1 MKSYSDITLK
11 YLKKN
16 KKRTLFTVI
25 GIIMS
30 LSLISGIGFLGL
42 SFKDFMYN
50 RAITYN
56 GDYEF
61 FARNLTKEQALLLK
75 NDVDLEK
82 IAIDSNEYNNFIYN
96 QNDKEASGTVIQGD
110 KEYFNVFYKNLEE
123 GRAPE
128 SSNEIILGLSEKE
141 DFNIKLG
148 EKFEVDETYYDQ
160 DYNVVLTGNK
170 KEYTVV
176 GFYTET
182 AGADGDNYII
192 GVTLLD
198 TLDSEINYNV
208 AFTVIDKENKIQIAY
223 DKISKMLGRDLE
235 FEDMSYNNDLLAL
248 RGQSSYSGINT
259 VIIGIFIF
267 VLAVIIFATI
277 FLIYNAINISVTER
291 MSQFG
296 ILRSIGAS
304 PKQVRNLVLKEGLL
318 MCLMAIPFGVLCGY
332 LGIWVTV
339 KILGVKIGEMFSAGA
354 FTVSFK
360 LIVIIFTA
368 IIGSLTILIASFGPA
383 KKAGKINPIDIIKGN
398 NDNEKVK
405 NHVIGSS
412 IIRKIFGVEGW
423 IAYKNIRKNSKRFM
437 VTILSLSI
445 SLIMFI
451 TFTTLNMKRI
461 DELNYLNE
469 ATLNQGTVYIYEKDQ
484 IDVIEEKVKAITGV
498 NNLYG
503 WFENSIPLELDSSVF
518 TEEFKGI
525 YGDTHAN
532 YTGQRVSIEY
542 FNDEILKNIGIED
555 GLKDNEIVLMN
566 TITNY
571 NSDGKLISTSATN
584 LKEGDT
590 LKIPKT
596 CIDYLK
602 YDGEKNEDI
611 NKLIK
616 EAIDKD
622 ISENNYYE
630 FKVKK
635 IIDKNPLRYG
645 YRVDFEIAFSGDFL
659 NSLNLTNFIGSY
671 HLGFRYKDINDIE
684 EIKRISDEITAL
696 GDKYDVGFMDNSEDN
711 RSEEELWGVV
721 NVFVY
726 GFIVMISLIG
736 IVNVINTISLNILLK
751 KKEFGTLGTI
761 GMDKKQLYKMVILEG
776 LLHGIIACIIG
787 GIIAVGLSMV
797 AVRIISYGFTFGYKL
812 YWQPFAIGFLIN
824 IVVTIIAS
832 IIPLNK
838 LKKMSLV
845 ETVRNIE

>member
-16 KKRTLFTVI
+16 KKRTLLTVI
-25 GIIMS
+25 GIILS

-50 RAITYN
+50 RAIDNN

-61 FARNLTKEQALLLK
+61 WARNLTKEQALLLK

-82 IAIDSNEYNNFIYN
+82 IGIDSNRKNSFIYN
-96 QNDKEASGTVIQGD
+96 QNEKEISGSIIEGD
-110 KEYFNVFYKNLEE
+110 REYFNVFYKKLEY
-123 GRAPE
+123 GRLPE
-128 SSNEIILGLSEKE
+128 KCDEIILGLSEKE
-141 DFNIKLG
+141 DFNIELG
-148 EKFEVDETYYDQ
+148 EKIEFDETYFDEN
-160 DYNVVLTGNK
+160 YNEIFTGNK

-182 AGADGDNYII
+182 AGAYGDNYMTA
-192 GVTLLD
+192 VTLLD
-198 TLDSEINYNV
+198 TLDNETTYNV

-235 FEDMSYNNDLLAL
+235 FEDISCNNDLLAL
-248 RGQSSYSGINT
+248 RGQSSYGGINI
-259 VIIGIFIF
+259 VIVGIFLF
-267 VLAVIIFATI
+267 VLAVIIFSTI

-291 MSQFG
+291 MNQFG

-304 PKQVRNLVLKEGLL
+304 PKQIRNLVLREGLL

-339 KILGVKIGEMFSAGA
+339 NILGIKIGEMFGAGV
-354 FTVSFK
+354 FTINFK
-360 LIVIIFTA
+360 PIIIIFTT
-368 IIGSLTILIASFGPA
+368 ILGTLTIFIASFGPA
-383 KKAGKINPIDIIKGN
+383 KKAGKINPIDIIKDNNGN
-398 NDNEKVK
+398 GKIK
-405 NHVIGSS
+405 KHIIGSN
-412 IIRKIFGVEGW
+412 IVRKIFGIEGW
-423 IAYKNIRKNSKRFM
+423 IAYKNITKNFKRFV

-461 DELNYLNE
+461 DELSYMNKS
-469 ATLNQGTVYIYEKDQ
+469 TLNQGTVYIYEKDQ
-484 IDVIEEKVKAITGV
+484 ISEIEEKVKAITGV
-498 NNLYG
+498 NKLYG
-503 WFENSIPLELDSSVF
+503 WFDNSIPLELDSDLF
-518 TEEFKGI
+518 TEEFKEI
-525 YGDTHAN
+525 YGDRYSSYN
-532 YTGQRVSIEY
+532 GERVTISY
-542 FNDEILKNIGIED
+542 FNEEVLRNVGVED
-555 GLKDNEIVLMN
+555 RLKDNEIILMN
-566 TITNY
+566 SISMYDNVGRLTNL
-571 NSDGKLISTSATN
+571 NVVK

-590 LKIPKT
+590 LKIPKA

-602 YDGEKNEDI
+602 YDDEKTEDSNE
-611 NKLIK
+611 LVK

-630 FKVKK
+630 FKIKK
-635 IIDKNPLRYG
+635 IIDKNPLSYG
-645 YRVDFEIAFSGDFL
+645 YSYGFEIAFSGDFFK
-659 NSLNLTNFIGSY
+659 SLNINNFIGSY
-671 HLGFRYKDINDIE
+671 KLGFRYKDINDMA
-684 EIKRISDEITAL
+684 EIKRISEEITAL
-696 GDKYDVGFMDNSEDN
+696 GDKYDVTFMDNSEDN
-711 RSEEELWGVV
+711 RSEEQMWGVI

-751 KKEFGTLGTI
+751 KKDFGTLGTI
-761 GMDKKQLYKMVILEG
+761 GMDRRQLYKMVILEG

-787 GIIAVGLSMV
+787 GIIAIGLSLV
-797 AVRIISYGFTFGYKL
+797 VVRIVSHGFTVGYKL
-812 YWQPFAIGFLIN
+812 YWQPFAIGFLVN
-824 IVVTIIAS
+824 IIVTIIAS
-832 IIPLNK
+832 LIPLNK

>member
-1 MKSYSDITLK
+1 MKNYSDITLK

-16 KKRTLFTVI
+16 KKRTFFTVI
-25 GIIMS
+25 GIVLS
-30 LSLISGIGFLGL
+30 LSLVSGIGFLGL
-42 SFKDFMYN
+42 GFKDFMYN

-61 FARNLTKEQALLLK
+61 FVRNLTKEQALLLK

-82 IAIDSNEYNNFIYN
+82 VAVDSNQYNNFIYN
-96 QNDKEASGTVIQGD
+96 QNDKEVSGSIIEGD
-110 KEYFNVFYKNLEE
+110 KEYFNVFYKNLQD
-123 GRAPE
+123 GRIPE
-128 SSNEIILGLSEKE
+128 KSDEIILGLSEKE

-160 DYNVVLTGNK
+160 DYNMVLTGNK

-176 GFYTET
+176 GFYIET
-182 AGADGDNYII
+182 AGAYGDNYII

-198 TLDSEINYNV
+198 TFDNDTKYNV
-208 AFTVIDKENKIQIAY
+208 AFTVIDRDNKIQIAH

-235 FEDMSYNNDLLAL
+235 FEDMSYNNDLLVL
-248 RGQSSYSGINT
+248 RGQSGYSGINS
-259 VIIGIFIF
+259 VIQGIFIF

-291 MSQFG
+291 IKQFG

-304 PKQVRNLVLKEGLL
+304 PEQVRNLVLREGLL

-332 LGIWVTV
+332 IGIWVTI
-339 KILGVKIGEMFSAGA
+339 KILGVKIGEMFGVGA
-354 FTVSFK
+354 FKVSFRP
-360 LIVIIFTA
+360 IVIIFTA
-368 IIGSLTILIASFGPA
+368 VVGAITIFIASFGPA

-398 NDNEKVK
+398 NEGGKIK
-405 NHVIGSS
+405 SHIIGSS

-423 IAYKNIRKNSKRFM
+423 IAYKNIRKNSKRFI

-469 ATLNQGTVYIYEKDQ
+469 STLNQGTVYIYEKNQ
-484 IDVIEEKVKAITGV
+484 IDEIEEKVKEITGI

-503 WFENSIPLELDSSVF
+503 WFENSIPLELDSSLF
-518 TEEFKGI
+518 TDEFKEI
-525 YGDTHAN
+525 YGDRYSN
-532 YTGQRVSIEY
+532 YNGERVSIEY
-542 FNDEILKNIGIED
+542 FNNEILKNIGIED
-555 GLKDNEIVLMN
+555 GLKDNEVILMN
-566 TITNY
+566 SIAIY
-571 NSDGKLISTSATN
+571 DSKGKLENLSVTN
-584 LKEGDT
+584 LKEGDS

-596 CIDYLK
+596 CIDYLN
-602 YDGEKNEDI
+602 YDGEKSDESD
-611 NKLIK
+611 KLIK
-616 EAIDKD
+616 EAINKD
-622 ISENNYYE
+622 ISDNNCYE

-645 YRVDFEIAFSGDFL
+645 YGSGFEIAFSGDFF
-659 NSLNLTNFIGSY
+659 NSLNITEFIGSY
-671 HLGFRYKDINDIE
+671 HLGFRYKNINDLK
-684 EIKRISDEITAL
+684 EIKRISEEITSL
-696 GDKYDVGFMDNSEDN
+696 GDNYDVSFMDNSEDN
-711 RSEEELWGVV
+711 RTQEELWSVI

-751 KKEFGTLGTI
+751 KQEYGTLGTI
-761 GMDKKQLYKMVILEG
+761 GMDRKQLYRMVILEG
-776 LLHGIIACIIG
+776 MLHGIIACVIG
-787 GIIAVGLSMV
+787 GIIAVGLSLI
-797 AVRIISYGFTFGYKL
+797 AVRIVSYGFTLGYKL
-812 YWQPFAIGFLIN
+812 YWQPFIIGFSIN
-824 IVVTIIAS
+824 ILVTIIAS
-832 IIPLNK
+832 LVPLKK

-845 ETVRNIE
+845 ETIRNIE

>member
-182 AGADGDNYII
+182 AGAYGDNYII

-498 NNLYG
+498 NKLYG

-518 TEEFKGI
+518 TEEFKIENGTR
-525 YGDTHAN
+525 YQSYVGE
-532 YTGQRVSIEY
+532 RVSIEY
-542 FNDEILKNIGIED
+542 FNNEILKKIGIED
-555 GLKDNEIVLMN
+555 GLKDNEIILMN
-566 TITNY
+566 SIAQY
-571 NSDGKLISTSATN
+571 NAEGKLENLSVTN

-596 CIDYLK
+596 C
-602 YDGEKNEDI
+602 
-611 NKLIK
+611 
-616 EAIDKD
+616 
-622 ISENNYYE
+622 
-630 FKVKK
+630 
-635 IIDKNPLRYG
+635 
-645 YRVDFEIAFSGDFL
+645 
-659 NSLNLTNFIGSY
+659 
-671 HLGFRYKDINDIE
+671 
-684 EIKRISDEITAL
+684 
-696 GDKYDVGFMDNSEDN
+696 
-711 RSEEELWGVV
+711 
-721 NVFVY
+721 
-726 GFIVMISLIG
+726 
-736 IVNVINTISLNILLK
+736 
-751 KKEFGTLGTI
+751 
-761 GMDKKQLYKMVILEG
+761 
-776 LLHGIIACIIG
+776 
-787 GIIAVGLSMV
+787 
-797 AVRIISYGFTFGYKL
+797 
-812 YWQPFAIGFLIN
+812 
-824 IVVTIIAS
+824 
-832 IIPLNK
+832 
-838 LKKMSLV
+838 
-845 ETVRNIE
+845 

>member
-11 YLKKN
+11 YLNKN

-25 GIIMS
+25 GIILS

-50 RAITYN
+50 RAITNN

-61 FARNLTKEQALLLK
+61 FVRNLSKEQAVLLK

-82 IAIDSNEYNNFIYN
+82 VAVDEKEDITFIYN
-96 QNDKEASGTVIQGD
+96 QNDKEASGSIIQGD
-110 KEYFNVFYKNLEE
+110 NEYFNVFYKNIVE
-123 GRAPE
+123 GRIPE
-128 SSNEIILGLSEKE
+128 NNNEIILGLSEKE

-176 GFYTET
+176 GFYTEP
-182 AGADGDNYII
+182 AGAYSDNYIN

-198 TLDSEINYNV
+198 DLDSDTNYNV

-267 VLAVIIFATI
+267 VLAVIIFSTI

-332 LGIWVTV
+332 LGIWVTL
-339 KILGVKIGEMFSAGA
+339 KILGVKIGEMFGAGA

-360 LIVIIFTA
+360 PIVIIFTA
-368 IIGSLTILIASFGPA
+368 IVGSITILIASFGPA

-405 NHVIGSS
+405 NHSIGSS
-412 IIRKIFGVEGW
+412 IIRKVFGIEGW

-461 DELNYLNE
+461 DELSYVNE
-469 ATLNQGTVYIYEKDQ
+469 STLSQGTVYIYKKDQ
-484 IDVIEEKVKAITGV
+484 IGEIEEKVKAITGV
-498 NNLYG
+498 DNLYG
-503 WFENSIPLELDSSVF
+503 WFANSIPLELDSSLF

-525 YGDTHAN
+525 YGDRYQN
-532 YTGQRVSIEY
+532 YVSERVSIEY
-542 FNDEILKNIGIED
+542 FNNEILKKIGIED
-555 GLKDNEIVLMN
+555 GLKDNEIIL
-566 TITNY
+566 TNSIAMY
-571 NSDGKLISTSATN
+571 DNKGKLNNLSVTN

-590 LKIPKT
+590 LKIPKI

-602 YDGEKNEDI
+602 YDGEKSDESD
-611 NKLIK
+611 KLLK

-622 ISENNYYE
+622 VSEGNYYE

-645 YRVDFEIAFSGDFL
+645 YSGDFEIAFSGDFF
-659 NSLNLTNFIGSY
+659 NSLNITNFIGSY
-671 HLGFRYKDINDIE
+671 NLGFRYKNINDIA
-684 EIKRISDEITAL
+684 EIKRISSEITAL
-696 GDKYDVGFMDNSEDN
+696 GDKYDVSFIDDSEDN
-711 RSEEELWGVV
+711 RSIEQMWGVI

-832 IIPLNK
+832 LIPLNK

>member
-1 MKSYSDITLK
+1 MKNYSDITLK

-16 KKRTLFTVI
+16 KKRTFFTVI
-25 GIIMS
+25 GIILS

-42 SFKDFMYN
+42 GFKDFMYN

-96 QNDKEASGTVIQGD
+96 QNDKEASGTVIEGD

-128 SSNEIILGLSEKE
+128 NSDEIILGLSEKE
-141 DFNIKLG
+141 DFSIELG
-148 EKFEVDETYYDQ
+148 EKFEVNETYYDE

-182 AGADGDNYII
+182 AGAYGDKYIN

-198 TLDSEINYNV
+198 TLDNDINYNV
-208 AFTVIDKENKIQIAY
+208 AFTVIDKENKRQIAY

-248 RGQSSYSGINT
+248 RGQSRYSGVNT
-259 VIIGIFIF
+259 VIIGTFIF

-291 MSQFG
+291 MNQFG

-304 PKQVRNLVLKEGLL
+304 PKQIRNLVLKEGLL

-339 KILGVKIGEMFSAGA
+339 KILGVKIGEMFGVGA

-360 LIVIIFTA
+360 PIVIIFTA
-368 IIGSLTILIASFGPA
+368 VIGGLTILIASFGPA
-383 KKAGKINPIDIIKGN
+383 KKAGKINPINIIKGN
-398 NDNEKVK
+398 NEGEKVK
-405 NHVIGSS
+405 NHAIGSS
-412 IIRKIFGVEGW
+412 LIRKIFGVEGW
-423 IAYKNIRKNSKRFM
+423 IAYKNIRKNSKRFI

-469 ATLNQGTVYIYEKDQ
+469 ATLNQGTVYIYENDQ
-484 IDVIEEKVKAITGV
+484 ISEIEDKVKEITGV
-498 NNLYG
+498 DIIYG

-518 TEEFKGI
+518 TEEFKIENGTR
-525 YGDTHAN
+525 YQSYVGE
-532 YTGQRVSIEY
+532 RVSIEY
-542 FNDEILKNIGIED
+542 FNNEILKKIGIED
-555 GLKDNEIVLMN
+555 GLKDNEIILMN
-566 TITNY
+566 SIAQY
-571 NSDGKLISTSATN
+571 NAEGKLENLSVTN

-602 YDGEKNEDI
+602 YDGERTEDI
-611 NKLIK
+611 DKLIK

-645 YRVDFEIAFSGDFL
+645 YGSAFEIAFSGDFL
-659 NSLNLTNFIGSY
+659 KSLNITNFIGSY

-684 EIKRISDEITAL
+684 EIKKISDEITAL

-711 RSEEELWGVV
+711 RSQEELWGVV

-726 GFIVMISLIG
+726 GFIIMITLIG

-761 GMDKKQLYKMVILEG
+761 GMDKKQLYRMVILEG

-787 GIIAVGLSMV
+787 GVIAVGLSMI
-797 AVRIISYGFTFGYKL
+797 AVRIISSGFTFGYSL

-824 IVVTIIAS
+824 IVITIIAS
-832 IIPLNK
+832 LIPLNK